1 MPNAT
6 NNAENEVYLN
16 RILQRSATDKAF
28 RARLIAQPDSAI
40 EEVIGV
46 PVSSL
51 PKQFRVQFM
60 EKDAGLDALV
70 VLPDFADPE
79 GVLSDAELEAVA
91 GGDWC
96 FTSCTWT
103 ITVCENTH
111 NNEIKPCT
119 T

>member
-1 MPNAT
+1 MPNTT
-6 NNAENEVYLN
+6 NYTENEVFLN
-16 RILQRSATDKAF
+16 KILQRSATDKEF
-28 RARLIAQPDSAI
+28 RTRLLEQPDSAI
-40 EEVIGV
+40 EEIIGA

-70 VLPDFADPE
+70 VLPDYADPE

-103 ITVCENTH
+103 ITICENT
-111 NNEIKPCT
+111 NKNEIEVCK
-119 T
+119 